1 MKWELYL
8 VMMLNVESVCS
19 LPKARGLVEVSQ
31 VAPYVLIIHNA
42 PLVALSLYVCMYV
55 CMHQQSSVSHTPLHA
70 EHNEHISTL
79 TLQFP
84 LL

>member
-31 VAPYVLIIHNA
+31 VAPYVFIIHNA

-55 CMHQQSSVSHTPLHA
+55 CMYASTIISESHSPA
-70 EHNEHISTL
+70 C
-79 TLQFP
+79 
-84 LL
+84 

>member
-42 PLVALSLYVCMYV
+42 PLVALSLYVCMY
-55 CMHQQSSVSHTPLHA
+55 QQSSVSHTPLHA

-79 TLQFP
+79 TLQF
-84 LL
+84 LLL